1 MILGGQGVLGAHLS
15 REFAAAG
22 WDVIPTGRKPDP
34 RPGFR
39 RLDLREGWMI
49 AAAIADA
56 DVVVNTVPD
65 ESTTAEQIVLREGG
79 ILINVSALP
88 ATASW
93 KLRRERLDPC
103 GSVVMNAGIAPGVT
117 NLVAAELL
125 AAHPEADEVELVF
138 TVSSEATVGR
148 AGREFAHRGLTAVG
162 HHRTTVVPLPEPF
175 GERRCLGFAEPER
188 GWLGAVA
195 DAKQVSL
202 YVCVA
207 EAGMQRT
214 LLAAN
219 RARLLSRLPRSALR
233 SPPLD
238 PERHFHEPIR
248 HWVAVLSGGER
259 IAARTVRCRGDYR
272 AAASSAVAF
281 AAALRD
287 PDREP
292 PPPGVFDPDELF
304 SAFGLADSLAR
315 YGITICEE
323 EV

>member
-1 MILGGQGVLGAHLS
+1 MILGAQGVLGAHLS

-34 RPGFR
+34 RPEFR

-65 ESTTAEQIVLREGG
+65 ESTTAERIVLREGG

-93 KLRRERLDPC
+93 KLRRERPDPS
-103 GSVVMNAGIAPGVT
+103 GIVVMNAGIAPGVT

-148 AGREFAHRGLTAVG
+148 AGREFAHRGLTSVG

-188 GWLGAVA
+188 GWLGRGRRRQAGEPVPVRRRGGHAAVA
-195 DAKQVSL
+195 AGRQP
-202 YVCVA
+202 CAAAVA
-207 EAGMQRT
+207 T
-214 LLAAN
+214 
-219 RARLLSRLPRSALR
+219 
-233 SPPLD
+233 SPQ
-238 PERHFHEPIR
+238 
-248 HWVAVLSGGER
+248 
-259 IAARTVRCRGDYR
+259 R
-272 AAASSAVAF
+272 AA
-281 AAALRD
+281 
-287 PDREP
+287 
-292 PPPGVFDPDELF
+292 
-304 SAFGLADSLAR
+304 LATAGPRAPLP
-315 YGITICEE
+315 
-323 EV
+323 

>member
-1 MILGGQGVLGAHLS
+1 MIIGAQGVLGAHLS
-15 REFAAAG
+15 REFSAAG

-39 RLDLREGWMI
+39 RLDLRERWTI
-49 AAAIADA
+49 ARAIADA

-65 ESTTAEQIVLREGG
+65 ESTAAERIVLREGG

-88 ATASW
+88 ASAAW
-93 KLRRERLDPC
+93 KLRRERPDAS
-103 GSVVMNAGIAPGVT
+103 GTVVMNAGIAPGVT

-138 TVSSEATVGR
+138 TVSSAATVGR
-148 AGREFAHRGLTAVG
+148 AGREFAHRGLTSVG
-162 HHRTTVVPLPEPF
+162 HHPTAVVPLPEPF

-195 DAKQVSL
+195 GSKRVSL
-202 YVCVA
+202 YLCIA
-207 EAGMQRT
+207 EVGMQRS

-219 RARLLSRLPRSALR
+219 RARLLSRVPRSALR
-233 SPPLD
+233 SPPLHPD
-238 PERHFHEPIR
+238 RHFHEPIR

-272 AAASSAVAF
+272 AAASSSVAF
-281 AAALRD
+281 AAALLD

-292 PPPGVFDPDELF
+292 PRPGVFDPEELF
-304 SAFGLADSLAR
+304 SVFGLADSLAQ
-315 YGITICEE
+315 YGITVCEE